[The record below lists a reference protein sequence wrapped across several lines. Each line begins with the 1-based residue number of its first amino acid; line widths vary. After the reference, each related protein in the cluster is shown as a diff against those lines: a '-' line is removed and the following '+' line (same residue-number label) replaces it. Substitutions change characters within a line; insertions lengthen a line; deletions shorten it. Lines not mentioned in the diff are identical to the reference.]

1 MRNPEV
7 FTTIV
12 AVSIYR
18 VRTTRNSNHNGI
30 LLCAQGYT
38 NPPII
43 KKEGY
48 SPVGYYFIWN

>member
-18 VRTTRNSNHNGI
+18 VRTTKNTNHNGI